1 MTEPTKRDVEQRVSD
16 LESTDDTDTDCDDSD
31 VSVEI
36 HNPDGTV
43 VDGHGNP
50 VVDEER
56 GGTDEDVGL
65 DIQIGEPV
73 DTVSGGGAT

>member
-1 MTEPTKRDVEQRVSD
+1 MTEPTKRDVERRVSD
-16 LESTDDTDTDCDDSD
+16 LEADDDNTDPDCDDSD

-50 VVDEER
+50 VDDEER
-56 GGTDEDVGL
+56 GGTDVGL

-73 DTVSGGGAT
+73 DAGSGGGAP